1 MITLEEAKHHLR
13 VIHDD
18 EDAAI
23 QAMINTAKAATADY
37 MNWTPEHLADFET
50 MPATVK
56 SAMLLLVGD
65 LYLNRELQAD
75 RQLFSNKTYERLL
88 NPYRLMA
95 V

>member
-23 QAMINTAKAATADY
+23 QAMIGTALAATADY
-37 MNWTPEHLADFET
+37 MNWTPDQMAD
-50 MPATVK
+50 PATVPAPVK
-56 SAMLLLVGD
+56 SAMLLIVGD
-65 LYLNRELQAD
+65 LYMNRELQAD
-75 RQLFSNKTYERLL
+75 KQLFANRTYERLL